1 MCELRLY
8 DQYTRDEIRA
18 LSELEGRIA
27 SGTVGVME
35 TGS

>member
-1 MCELRLY
+1 MASC
-8 DQYTRDEIRA
+8 TRDEIRA